1 MLPYNICKLMY
12 IWTDVD
18 VNAVAKMHMP
28 PKTSIKYA
36 SRLTLTLILILFALV
51 FFDRSDKDVPKRFNR
66 SLLELWKKII
76 LLRENRNEFY
86 IYMILAYKLIH

>member
-12 IWTDVD
+12 IWKDID

-28 PKTSIKYA
+28 QKTSIKYA

-51 FFDRSDKDVPKRFNR
+51 FFDRSDKAFPKRFNR

-76 LLRENRNEFY
+76 LLREYRNEFIISLY
-86 IYMILAYKLIH
+86 CDIN